1 MTSGEFERIDDE
13 VAEEVIGRFVRSAV
27 DSVFDHYLM
36 SEIRTRIYA
45 VVAAI
50 PRGRVVTY
58 GQVAAMAGF
67 PRHAR
72 QVGYALFDLPEGS
85 PLPWHRVVNAR
96 GEISQRSSESGCENI
111 QRLKLEEEGVE
122 FRNGRVDLKFYRWE
136 PESRIGGSES

>member
-1 MTSGEFERIDDE
+1 MLKDE
-13 VAEEVIGRFVRSAV
+13 
-27 DSVFDHYLM
+27 SVPRDHPM

-50 PRGRVVTY
+50 PQGYVVTY
-58 GQVAAMAGF
+58 GQVAAMAGV

-96 GEISQRSSESGCENI
+96 GEISQRREPGCGEV
-111 QRLKLEEEGVE
+111 QRTKLEAEGIA
-122 FRNGRVDLKFYRWE
+122 FRKGRVDLELYRWE
-136 PESRIGGSES
+136 PGIDRRHDPRDAWE